1 MVAGGFGWNNFIEI
15 EEILGG
21 GVMGKDDESAKV
33 VEDVEEGE
41 ISDSTSV
48 EEISEE
54 DFVKQEKQQEVKVVV
69 PLPPPPKD
77 QSKSNGGDDARV
89 WTMRD
94 IYNYPGFRGYR
105 SGLVNLAWAQAVQNK
120 PLNQL
125 LQVNDPDEKLKRSS
139 SSPSLISSERS
150 NAKEVDGVVIVDS
163 GDEMD
168 AEKEE
173 GELEEGEIDLDSE
186 PADGEN
192 TAAAEEARDGVLV
205 CDDMDVDNSETGLK
219 KRVSS
224 IREALESVTVNE
236 AEKSFGDVCLQLLNT
251 LESLRGVLSETN
263 VSTKEALVQPS
274 FTAVQAI
281 SSVFCSMR
289 PDQKEQNKD
298 IISRVLSSVK
308 NDPPLLAP
316 EQIKEI
322 GVMISSVDSPD
333 VFLQTRAAIT
343 DNEIQV
349 IGGVN
354 NKNSEAVHAGS
365 SANFASDTVVSGV
378 YSNPFVLSEV
388 PRPGVSILKGRRVV
402 LPLLDT
408 HKDHDADSLPSPTR
422 ESPSC
427 FPVQNT
433 LVVTDRM
440 VKPQPDTS
448 RVTPNDGGSGLHPYD
463 TDALKAVSTYQQ
475 INRTSFFMS
484 ERLPSPTPSED
495 GDNGDDD
502 TVGEIS
508 SSCASNLRTG
518 PPISGQQVVS
528 PFPIPVGSSSMQ
540 ERFTGK
546 SAAPAS
552 SGSNIT
558 IKAPTRN
565 RDPRLRL
572 SNSDMGALNLNPQPL
587 TVHSAPKVDSVI
599 TLSSRKQK
607 PLEDSKFDGP
617 ALKRQRNTLDN
628 SGFVKDPKTASG
640 SGGWLEDIGGVGPH
654 LISKN
659 QTVENTQ
666 SDPRQVVND
675 VSSSSTAD
683 GNSNGPNSSNE
694 PLSVMDLSTA
704 SLPALVKDIAVNSAI
719 FKDIAVNPTMLLN
732 ILKLGQ
738 QQRLAAEA
746 QQKAADPEKSMTN
759 PISSSSILRS
769 NASVSVPS
777 KTTAMLQTLAG
788 TLPVSSQKAPTD
800 ESGKVRMKPRDPR
813 RVLHANALQKNG
825 SLGQEQ
831 FRNIVT
837 PLSSS
842 QGNKDNLN
850 GQKHDGQ
857 ADMKLVTS
865 QSVEAPDI
873 ARQFTKNLKNI
884 ADIMSVSNGSTSP
897 AIASQSVSSQPVPIK
912 NERIDPKTEEQGT
925 GSISASEAAAACP
938 SPSAPMWGDVEHLF
952 EGYDDQQKA
961 AIQRERARRIEEQ
974 KKMFAARKLCLV
986 LDLDHTLLNSAK
998 FIEVDPVH
1006 DEILR
1011 KKEEQDR
1018 EKPQRHLFRFHHMG
1032 MWTKLRPGV
1041 WNFLER
1047 ASQLFELHLYTMGNK
1062 LYATEMAKVLDPT
1075 GVLFAGRVISRGDDG
1090 DPDDGDAPKSKDL
1103 EGVLG
1108 MESAVVIIDDSV
1120 RVWPHNKMNLIVV
1133 ERYTYFPCSRR
1144 QFGLLGP
1151 SLLEIDHDE
1160 RQEDGTLASSL
1171 SVIEKMH
1178 QIFFSHPSLDEADV
1192 RNILASEQRKIL
1204 NGCRIVFSRVFPV
1217 GEVNPHLHPL
1227 WQTAEQF
1234 GAVCTNYI
1242 DDQVTHVVA
1251 NSLGTDKVN
1260 WAISSGKFVVHP
1272 GWVEASALL
1281 YRRANEQDFAI
1292 KP

>member
-1 MVAGGFGWNNFIEI
+1 MVAGGFGWNNFKEI
-15 EEILGG
+15 EEILG

-69 PLPPPPKD
+69 PPPPPPPPKD

-120 PLNQL
+120 PLNLL

-139 SSPSLISSERS
+139 SSPSVISSERS

-192 TAAAEEARDGVLV
+192 TATAEEARDGVLV
-205 CDDMDVDNSETGLK
+205 CDDMDIDNSETGLK
-219 KRVSS
+219 MRVSS
-224 IREALESVTVNE
+224 IREALESITVNE

-251 LESLRGVLSETN
+251 LESLRGVPSETN
-263 VSTKEALVQPS
+263 VSTKEALVQLS
-274 FTAVQAI
+274 FTAVQAL

-308 NDPPLLAP
+308 NDPPLLAS

-333 VFLQTRAAIT
+333 VFLQTRAGIT

-354 NKNSEAVHAGS
+354 NKNSEAVNAGL

-378 YSNPFVLSEV
+378 YSNPFMLSEV
-388 PRPGVSILKGRRVV
+388 PKPGVSILKGRRVV

-440 VKPQPDTS
+440 VKPRPDTS
-448 RVTPNDGGSGLHPYD
+448 RVTPNAGGSGLHPYD
-463 TDALKAVSTYQQ
+463 TDAIKAVSTYQQ

-495 GDNGDDD
+495 GDNGDDG
-502 TVGEIS
+502 TVGEVS
-508 SSCASNLRTG
+508 SSSASNLRTSV
-518 PPISGQQVVS
+518 PPILGQQVVS

-565 RDPRLRL
+565 RDPRLRF
-572 SNSDMGALNLNPQPL
+572 SNSDVGVLNHNPQPL
-587 TVHSAPKVDSVI
+587 TVHSAPKIDSVI

-607 PLEDSKFDGP
+607 PIEDSKFDGP
-617 ALKRQRNTLDN
+617 ALKRQRNTLGN

-640 SGGWLEDIGGVGPH
+640 SCGWLEDIGGFGPH
-654 LISKN
+654 LSSNN
-659 QTVENTQ
+659 QTVENEL
-666 SDPRQVVND
+666 SDPRKVVNV
-675 VSSSSTAD
+675 VSSPSTVD

-694 PLSVMDLSTA
+694 HVALTDLSTA
-704 SLPALVKDIAVNSAI
+704 SLPALLK
-719 FKDIAVNPTMLLN
+719 AVNPTMLLN

-746 QQKAADPEKSMTN
+746 QPKSAYPEKSMTH
-759 PISSSSILRS
+759 PISSNSIPGS
-769 NASVSVPS
+769 DASVNVPS
-777 KTTAMLQTLAG
+777 KTAAMLQTL
-788 TLPVSSQKAPTD
+788 PISSQKAPMD

-813 RVLHANALQKNG
+813 RILHGNVLQKSG

-831 FRNIVT
+831 FRNIVN
-837 PLSSS
+837 PLPSS
-842 QGNKDNLN
+842 QGNKDNLT
-850 GQKHDGQ
+850 GEKQDGQ
-857 ADMKLVTS
+857 SDMKLVTS

-884 ADIMSVSNGSTSP
+884 ADMMSVSNGLTSP
-897 AIASQSVSSQPVPIK
+897 AIASQSVPSQPVPI
-912 NERIDPKTEEQGT
+912 NSERIDPKAEEQRT
-925 GSISASEAAAACP
+925 GSSSAFEAVAAGP
-938 SPSAPMWGDVEHLF
+938 SRSAPIWGDVEHLF
-952 EGYDDQQKA
+952 EGYDDQQKV

-1062 LYATEMAKVLDPT
+1062 LYATQMAKVLDPT

-1090 DPDDGDAPKSKDL
+1090 DSDDGDAPKSKDL

-1120 RVWPHNKMNLIVV
+1120 RVWPHNKLNLIVV

-1171 SVIEKMH
+1171 SVIEKIH
-1178 QIFFSHPSLDEADV
+1178 QIFFSHTSLDEADV

-1234 GAVCTNYI
+1234 GAVCTNHI

-1260 WAISSGKFVVHP
+1260 WAISLGKFVVHP